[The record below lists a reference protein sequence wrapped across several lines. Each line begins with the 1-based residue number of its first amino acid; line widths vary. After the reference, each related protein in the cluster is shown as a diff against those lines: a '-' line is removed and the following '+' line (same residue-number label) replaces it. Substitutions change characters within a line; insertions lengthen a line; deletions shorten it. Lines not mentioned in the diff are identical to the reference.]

1 MQQISIFDYLTSE
14 DLPKVG
20 DTIID
25 DELQSGIVTSVSE
38 DYIEAKFK
46 DKTTLTPKRAFKYF
60 FKVVNERGL

>member
-1 MQQISIFDYLTSE
+1 MKQISIFEFLTSE

-20 DTIID
+20 DTIIN
-25 DELQSGIVTSVSE
+25 DELEKGVVTSVSE

-60 FKVVNERGL
+60 FKVVNNG